1 MKLLKTALIAI
12 LFCLTGIA
20 TKAQDT
26 VYIYE
31 EVIVYDTIYEIIEK
45 RTNPFDGVETM
56 RIIQIDTLTNTTNLL
71 IIGNG
76 QSTSIPIDKVIISDD
91 VKKND
96 STNNM
101 GFFDLMLFA
110 AKNMLIE
117 KSTIDMFLGAG
128 AWTSVCTP
136 LFVENHLAWN
146 SGGNGTLNFG
156 VNYETKFIS
165 RFTLGT
171 GAHIHFL
178 FENEGLK
185 GKFTCDYPDCGYCE
199 DDPDI
204 KFNIGRIYLKNEHVG
219 QAAGY
224 DMHWDENESTGSY
237 SDSVGIKESITK
249 YVLFAVP
256 VRVGYQIGK
265 FTPYLGVEYNI
276 RMAMSEDLKDLHS
289 LGFITGMRYDA
300 SKHFAVSSNFYTGLT
315 KDMSHRGTL
324 YSRSDGTAVRT
335 DTYNWHSFRFEITGH
350 FKF

>member
-1 MKLLKTALIAI
+1 MKSLLTILLAIAGCLLSGG
-12 LFCLTGIA
+12 LF
-20 TKAQDT
+20 AQDT

-31 EVIVYDTIYEIIEK
+31 EVIVYDTVYEYIEK
-45 RTNPFDGVETM
+45 RVNPFEDTKAM
-56 RIIQIDTLTNTTNLL
+56 RIIQVDTLTNTSNLL

-76 QSTSIPIDKVIISDD
+76 KTTTIPIDNVVISED

-96 STNNM
+96 STNNV
-101 GFFDLMLFA
+101 GFWNLMAFA
-110 AKNMLIE
+110 VKNMLID
-117 KSTIDMFLGAG
+117 KSTLDMFLGAG

-146 SGGNGTLNFG
+146 SGGNGTVNFG
-156 VNYETKFIS
+156 VNYETQFIS

-178 FENEGLK
+178 LENEGLR
-185 GKFTCDYPDCGYCE
+185 GKFTCNYPDCGYCE

-204 KFNIGRIYLKNEHVG
+204 KFNIGRIYLKNEHEG
-219 QAAGY
+219 QSAGY

-237 SDSVGIKESITK
+237 NDSVGIKESITK

-256 VRVGYQIGK
+256 LRVGYQIGK
-265 FTPYLGVEYNI
+265 FTPYLGIEYNI

-289 LGFITGMRYDA
+289 LGFITGLRYDA
-300 SKHFAVSSNFYTGLT
+300 SKHFAVSGNFYTGLT

-324 YSRSDGTAVRT
+324 YSRSDGTRVRT